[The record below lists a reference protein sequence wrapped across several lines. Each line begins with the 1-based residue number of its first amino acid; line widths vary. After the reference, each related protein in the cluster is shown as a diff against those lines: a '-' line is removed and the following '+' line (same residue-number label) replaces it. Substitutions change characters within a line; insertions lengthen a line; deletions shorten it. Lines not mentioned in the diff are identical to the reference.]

1 MSVGFLRDLLYG
13 LLFLILQLVLI
24 RQLTVFGLQ
33 ADIVFIYCLYLL
45 SRRDRTT
52 VILLAALLGLTQ
64 DALLDLWGF
73 NLISKTLSVYLLTF
87 IIRNSEE
94 IKMPNQ
100 QVFLAVFFAFILHN
114 FIYLMIAYFSGNHAI
129 AVAFWK
135 TLLGNS
141 LYSGFI
147 ATLLYLLK
155 KS

>member
-1 MSVGFLRDLLYG
+1 MSVGFLRDLLFG
-13 LLFLILQLVLI
+13 LLFLLLQFLLI

-33 ADIVFIYCLYLL
+33 TDVIFIYCLYLL
-45 SRRDRTT
+45 NRRDRTT
-52 VILLAALLGLTQ
+52 VILLAALLGLAQ

-73 NLISKTLSVYLLTF
+73 NVISKTLSVYLLTF
-87 IIRNSEE
+87 IVRNTEE
-94 IKMPNQ
+94 LKMPTQ
-100 QVFLAVFFAFILHN
+100 QVFLAVFLAFVLHN

-129 AVAFWK
+129 AVSFWK